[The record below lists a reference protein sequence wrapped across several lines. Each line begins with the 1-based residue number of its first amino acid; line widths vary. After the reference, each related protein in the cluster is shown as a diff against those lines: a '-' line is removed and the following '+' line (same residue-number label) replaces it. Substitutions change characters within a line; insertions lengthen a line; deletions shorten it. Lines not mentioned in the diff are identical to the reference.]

1 MATQFKNRVFGC
13 VVVKSV
19 NSNFN
24 ADFTH
29 QPRTLPDG
37 TVYATDKALKYS
49 VRNYLKK
56 VYSDDKIFYFKSFDE
71 KLKPR
76 TLDKTYTDYFGD
88 FPKMKAVDTGEYL
101 VFKMENGELSYLV
114 SSKPKPKDLTKFFKD
129 LEDDDDWKSYSSIAT
144 KLNKK
149 EVKAR
154 KLEDVQKALD
164 TNKSLFEED
173 EDFVFYLDEK
183 GEVKKVEG
191 DFEQV
196 VELMKK
202 IDELSTGGVDRIAI
216 TKNLLRCLDI
226 RLFGGT
232 YAGTTNLSFHGP
244 VQVTHGVNRYPD
256 NTIFS
261 EQISSPFR
269 NPKEKNIDSTQTT
282 LGSQSKLREGHYV
295 FHFSVNPHNL
305 NDLVTLSGGTPLQD
319 TDIAKV
325 KEGLSRGV
333 TLYDSAAKSGS
344 ENELMLW
351 VQLKEGSM
359 LVLPSFV
366 EWVSVSKEDRTI
378 DLSKIAELLDRDN
391 VIAAIDKIEIYYD
404 PTVTKVTGVPAG
416 ATVHIINQ

>member
-1 MATQFKNRVFGC
+1 MSNQFKNRIFGC

-56 VYSDDKIFYFKSFDE
+56 VYPDDKIFYFKSFDE

-101 VFKMENGELSYLV
+101 VFKLENGELGYLV

-129 LEDDDDWKSYSSIAT
+129 LDDDDELKSFSSVAS
-144 KLNKK
+144 KLNNKD
-149 EVKAR
+149 VKTR
-154 KLEDVQKALD
+154 KLEEAQKVLD
-164 TNKSLFEED
+164 TKKSLFEED
-173 EDFVFYLDEK
+173 EDFVFFVDK
-183 GEVKKVEG
+183 AGDIKKVEG
-191 DFEQV
+191 DFDQV
-196 VELMKK
+196 VEVMKK

-216 TKNLLRCLDI
+216 TKKLLTCLDI

-244 VQVTHGVNRYPD
+244 LQITHGVNRYPE
-256 NTIFS
+256 NIIYS

-282 LGSQSKLREGHYV
+282 LGSQSKLKEGHYV

-305 NDLVTLSGGTPLQD
+305 NDLVGLSGGTPLQD
-319 TDIAKV
+319 TDISKV

-366 EWVSVSKEDRTI
+366 ELVSVDKETRTI
-378 DLSKIAELLDRDN
+378 DLSKVAELLNRDN

-404 PTVTKVTGVPAG
+404 STVTKVTGIPAG
-416 ATVHIINQ
+416 ANVHVINQ